1 MSGVTPA
8 ALAVEKPARAGRR
21 KLPARSRHIVTP
33 MILSFLMSGI
43 VASIATIRATGMAP
57 DLGAII
63 LQAWAMS
70 YVVAFPTA
78 LVVMPIV
85 RWIVD
90 LIVEA
95 PGGRIG

>member
-21 KLPARSRHIVTP
+21 KLPARSRHIVMP

-43 VASIATIRATGMAP
+43 VASIATIRATGLTP

-70 YVVAFPTA
+70 YIVAFPTA